1 MIYTKDEIVNHWDM
15 KTFKDD
21 FSSLKVFDNAIIT
34 MDSCFDSNGN
44 LIPFSPIRRS
54 SINWKKVQVYPTP
67 TSVSVNKKISDAYY
81 INFFHGTHWGHF
93 LTESLAR
100 MHDVLCS
107 DIPTKNI
114 IVRFEHIRSFEWLK
128 NVPVLKEYNIIPFTE
143 NLLVEK
149 LYLPVPTMV
158 NFHYVVPEHIQ
169 TLNKYSS
176 YYTSNLED
184 VPEKIYLSRSKLPK
198 THRVNFGEEILEK
211 KLIEYGW
218 SSIHFQEY
226 SIGDQVKILSNA
238 KYISGCMGSAF
249 HNLMM
254 CKSTPEK
261 ILYLVPE
268 IQYIFPNYAAHDI
281 LMDNNSFY
289 INCQKLTDY
298 NKRNFSIEDPYE
310 TARMIE
316 EILCQ
321 N

>member
-1 MIYTKDEIVNHWDM
+1 MIYTKDEIIYHWDM
-15 KTFKDD
+15 KTFNDD
-21 FSSLKVFDNAIIT
+21 FSSLKVFDNAVIT

-54 SINWKKVQVYPTP
+54 SIDWKKIQVYPTP
-67 TSVSVNKKISDAYY
+67 KNVSVNKKIKDAYY
-81 INFFHGTHWGHF
+81 INFFHSTHWGHF

-100 MHDVLCS
+100 MHDILCK

-114 IVRFEHIRSFEWLK
+114 IIRFEHIRSFEWLK
-128 NVPVLKEYNIIPFTE
+128 NISVLGEYNIIPFTE

-158 NFHYVVPEHIQ
+158 NFHYIVPEHIQ

-176 YYTSNLED
+176 YYDSNLKD
-184 VPEKIYLSRSKLPK
+184 IPEKVYLSRSKLPK

-218 SSIHFQEY
+218 SSIHFQDY

-254 CKSTPEK
+254 CETTPEK
-261 ILYLVPE
+261 IIYLVPE
-268 IQYIFPNYAAHDI
+268 IKYIFPNYAAHDI
-281 LMDNNSFY
+281 LMNNNSFY
-289 INCQKLTDY
+289 VNCQKLTDY
-298 NKRNFSIEDPYE
+298 SRRNFSIEDPHK
-310 TARMIE
+310 TAEMIE

-321 N
+321 K